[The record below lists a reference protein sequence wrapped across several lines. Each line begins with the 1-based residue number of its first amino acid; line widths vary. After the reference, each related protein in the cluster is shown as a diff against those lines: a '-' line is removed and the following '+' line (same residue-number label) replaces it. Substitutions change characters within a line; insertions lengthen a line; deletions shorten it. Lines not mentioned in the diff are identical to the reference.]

1 MQYPLHTHTHK
12 TTLFTSGRLW
22 VREVVGKGHSLEGP
36 LALFEKGVHI
46 PGKVCP
52 KNLEGVSAP
61 SRFSMKAPIFRKAS
75 FLAGSACSF
84 FTSSTLICSCNA
96 LWEKSSNTTAM
107 FSVFLEDIRVGRGCD
122 EDGEEE

>member
-1 MQYPLHTHTHK
+1 MQYPLHTHK
-12 TTLFTSGRLW
+12 TNLFTSERLW

-75 FLAGSACSF
+75 FLAGSF

-107 FSVFLEDIRVGRGCD
+107 FSVFLEDIRVGRGRD